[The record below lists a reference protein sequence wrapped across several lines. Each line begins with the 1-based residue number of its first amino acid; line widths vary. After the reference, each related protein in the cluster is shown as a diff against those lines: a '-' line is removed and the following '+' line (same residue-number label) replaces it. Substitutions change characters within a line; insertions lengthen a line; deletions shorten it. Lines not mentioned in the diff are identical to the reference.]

1 MMRKIFLSMTQ
12 HIQPRTRVPA
22 NINRMKNREDKMR
35 SSTKYKVTN
44 VHIYASSRGLFT
56 HWEATN
62 SKRTKAHNCLRMST
76 YRVEAHFKSKKEVP

>member
-35 SSTKYKVTN
+35 PSTKYKVTN
-44 VHIYASSRGLFT
+44 VHIYASSRGLFR
-56 HWEATN
+56 HWETTN
-62 SKRTKAHNCLRMST
+62 SKRTKAHKCLTMSRN
-76 YRVEAHFKSKKEVP
+76 RVEAYFKAKT